1 MSRLARLQN
10 GSAPISIDLP
20 LPAVCPGGIGVV
32 LAALRRTSQRR
43 STTATTPVIGVL
55 AIATL
60 PFQVL
65 AAEHRYQ
72 ADPNSTYYT
81 DAPNILYACG
91 WHNVS
96 DSERAGDVVHVVAL
110 DQNGQQAAA
119 TVGLRTEQSCR
130 IDAGLTR
137 RK

>member
-10 GSAPISIDLP
+10 RSATISTDLP
-20 LPAVCPGGIGVV
+20 LPAVCQGGIGVV
-32 LAALRRTSQRR
+32 LAALRRTSQWR
-43 STTATTPVIGVL
+43 STTNDARYRGSGNRDAAVS
-55 AIATL
+55 
-60 PFQVL
+60 VL

-81 DAPNILYACG
+81 APNILYACG

-130 IDAGLTR
+130 IDAGMTR